1 MPGPG
6 WYSAKTVYH
15 LAMSHPIRPRVTRT
29 DTTLSAMRGRILGFH
44 WPPGTLLAEA
54 AVAREL
60 EVSRVPVREALFCLE
75 RDGLVEF
82 SASGRAYVRTLHP
95 EDVEELFTLR
105 LTLEPPAARMAV
117 PRLAAYR
124 SRLEANIQATRSA
137 RSLAEV
143 TRLDLD
149 FHDTLFDAA
158 GHRRLARLWR
168 EMRHELELWL
178 AVLHRDHH
186 QQTSRTRDQTADS
199 HTELLE
205 CLRSGTP
212 SAAERLMRAH
222 ILGWREWLPHHH
234 LDAAPHGLLTHS

>member
-1 MPGPG
+1 
-6 WYSAKTVYH
+6 
-15 LAMSHPIRPRVTRT
+15 MSPAIRPRLNRT
-29 DTTLSAMRGRILGFH
+29 DTTLSAMRGRILAFY

-82 SASGRAYVRTLHP
+82 SASGRAYVRTFHP

-105 LTLEPPAARMAV
+105 LTLEPAAARMAV
-117 PRLAAYR
+117 PRLTAFVG
-124 SRLEANIQATRSA
+124 RLEANIKATRSA
-137 RSLAEV
+137 ASLAEV

-149 FHDTLFDAA
+149 FHDTLFEAA

-168 EMRHELELWL
+168 AMRHEIELWL

-186 QQTSRTRDQTADS
+186 QQTKQTRSQTADS
-199 HTELLE
+199 HAELLE

-212 SAAERLMRAH
+212 SAAERLMRTH
-222 ILGWREWLPHHH
+222 ILGWREWLPQQNMVT
-234 LDAAPHGLLTHS
+234 LNHGLFAQS

>member
-1 MPGPG
+1 M
-6 WYSAKTVYH
+6 V
-15 LAMSHPIRPRVTRT
+15 HPIRPRLTRT
-29 DTTLSAMRGRILGFH
+29 DTTLSAMRRRILGFD

-60 EVSRVPVREALFCLE
+60 DVSRVPVREALFCLE

-82 SASGRAYVRTLHP
+82 SPSGRAYVRTLHP

-117 PRLAAYR
+117 PRLPPFLG
-124 SRLEANIQATRSA
+124 RLEANIQATRSA
-137 RSLAEV
+137 RTLSEV

-149 FHDTLFDAA
+149 FHDMLFDAA

-186 QQTSRTRDQTADS
+186 LQTKRTRVQTADS
-199 HTELLE
+199 HAELLE
-205 CLRSGTP
+205 CLQTGTP

-222 ILGWREWLPHHH
+222 ILGWREWLPHHN
-234 LDAAPHGLLTHS
+234 LDAPSHGQPAHS

>member
-1 MPGPG
+1 MNQPIGPR
-6 WYSAKTVYH
+6 
-15 LAMSHPIRPRVTRT
+15 LTRT
-29 DTTLSAMRGRILGFH
+29 DTTLDAMRRRILGFH

-54 AVAREL
+54 AVARDL

-117 PRLAAYR
+117 PRLDGFLV
-124 SRLEANIQATRSA
+124 RLEANIQATRSA

-143 TRLDLD
+143 TSLDLD
-149 FHDTLFDAA
+149 FHDILFEAA

-178 AVLHRDHH
+178 ALLHRDHH
-186 QQTSRTRDQTADS
+186 QQTKSTRIQTAES
-199 HTELLE
+199 HAELLDSF
-205 CLRSGTP
+205 RTGTP

-234 LDAAPHGLLTHS
+234 LDAPALGHPAHS